1 MNQILLLMKNYFRT
15 ALLVLSI
22 SILAACNDNKTN
34 ETAKPEEEFTRT
46 PPIPKADIAFENYSI
61 IPTKDTV
68 IHHHSG
74 AIINIPKNA
83 FLDANGKIVTNPVT
97 LKFRTFSNPLETY
110 LAGIPM
116 EISDADGNTQVFES
130 AGMFEI
136 NAASKGNKLQ
146 VNPENKIKVGLASY
160 TTDTKFNTYD
170 LDSTSNTWKE
180 TGKDIIKVIKESDE
194 LDALP
199 EIPIAPKK
207 ATKFSFQVFDK
218 LNKNDKLAMYKDV
231 WFDPID
237 GKKCGYDYSK
247 DIIVENLNNGTFQ
260 VTFVPWNKIP
270 DTTKTKCICT
280 LSFKDDKSYNQA
292 LKQYQHKYAGML
304 KKIAK
309 EKESIAKRWEI
320 YRNKRNEYQLY
331 FFNKNIGKLKE
342 SEKIMRTL
350 EVSNFGIVNLDWPHA
365 YPQGAEVT
373 PIFVDEEEN
382 TLSLTNIV
390 LIEKG
395 KNALYR
401 YPNNIY
407 FNPKEENILIG
418 ITKNGLLAYFTAN
431 DFKALQTTRG
441 KIVFKMNIH
450 PKPLQSYD
458 EIVNVIFS
466 KS

>member
-1 MNQILLLMKNYFRT
+1 
-15 ALLVLSI
+15 
-22 SILAACNDNKTN
+22 
-34 ETAKPEEEFTRT
+34 
-46 PPIPKADIAFENYSI
+46 
-61 IPTKDTV
+61 
-68 IHHHSG
+68 
-74 AIINIPKNA
+74 
-83 FLDANGKIVTNPVT
+83 
-97 LKFRTFSNPLETY
+97 
-110 LAGIPM
+110 
-116 EISDADGNTQVFES
+116 
-130 AGMFEI
+130 
-136 NAASKGNKLQ
+136 
-146 VNPENKIKVGLASY
+146 
-160 TTDTKFNTYD
+160 
-170 LDSTSNTWKE
+170 
-180 TGKDIIKVIKESDE
+180 
-194 LDALP
+194 
-199 EIPIAPKK
+199 
-207 ATKFSFQVFDK
+207 
-218 LNKNDKLAMYKDV
+218 MYKDV

-292 LKQYQHKYAGML
+292 LKQYQRKYAGML

-309 EKESIAKRWEI
+309 EKESIAKRWET

-350 EVSNFGIVNLDWPHA
+350 EVSNFGIVNLDWLDA

-373 PIFVDEEEN
+373 PIFVDEEGN

-401 YPNNIY
+401 YPNNIH

-458 EIVNVIFS
+458 EIINVIFS